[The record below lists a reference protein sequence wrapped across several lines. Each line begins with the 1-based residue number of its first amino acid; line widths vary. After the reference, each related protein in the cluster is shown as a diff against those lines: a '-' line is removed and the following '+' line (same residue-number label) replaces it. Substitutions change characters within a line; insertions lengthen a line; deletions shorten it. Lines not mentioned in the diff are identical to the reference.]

1 MSSDDKMPIL
11 EIDEAM
17 KAAGMQ
23 QLGENITITVQTFDM
38 EQLTDDEDQSMT
50 SLDKEQHGDCG
61 GGGGGGGEPTAN
73 QFGLESGVRGARPP
87 VRASRKK
94 VRTEED
100 EAEKKEKQAAY
111 FQEQKKQRAAY
122 KQALRGNTR
131 VKSNQ
136 CSLHTEYLPKY
147 VPAPRGNRPMAN
159 LDWHNYDKAKVRLEI
174 LQPTAQIILMLKQ
187 AGVHISETNSGVFE
201 P

>member
-1 MSSDDKMPIL
+1 MSSDDKMPTL
-11 EIDEAM
+11 ELDEAM

-23 QLGENITITVQTFDM
+23 QLGENITITVKTFDM
-38 EQLTDDEDQSMT
+38 EPLTDEEDQSVT

-61 GGGGGGGEPTAN
+61 GGGGGGGEPPAKK
-73 QFGLESGVRGARPP
+73 
-87 VRASRKK
+87 RASRKK

-100 EAEKKEKQAAY
+100 EAERKEKQMAY
-111 FQEQKKQRAAY
+111 YQEQKKQRAAY

-136 CSLHTEYLPKY
+136 ASLHTEYLPKY